1 MKKIILGGLLAATL
15 LISGPLVV
23 LAKGQ
28 TPEELNQRFENLK
41 IMCIQME
48 LDENGIVFNK
58 TQPLDNLLSTVDK
71 LSDSG
76 RIDKKVKQTI
86 DTL

>member
-1 MKKIILGGLLAATL
+1 LKKIILGGLLAATL